1 MGYSMDQM
9 DHSFFLPKEYFGLAL
24 QAVQALNMYGT
35 RSDDLVKV
43 FAEWGWEAEVS
54 PDGDI
59 CDLYFIGEKFRDD
72 DLLFE
77 ALGPY
82 VKEGSYLVM
91 IGEDHNFWRWYFDGE
106 RCTEQSGEI
115 VWK

>member
-1 MGYSMDQM
+1 MGYSMDLYSC
-9 DHSFFLPKEYFGLAL
+9 SFFIPKEYLGLAL
-24 QAVQALNMYGT
+24 KAVQSLNMYGGKE
-35 RSDDLVKV
+35 SDLVKV
-43 FAEWGWEAEVS
+43 FSEWGWEAEES
-54 PDGDI
+54 TDGDI
-59 CDLYFIGEKFRDD
+59 CNLYFVGEKFRDD

-77 ALGPY
+77 ALAPY
-82 VKEGSYLVM
+82 VKAGSWVAM